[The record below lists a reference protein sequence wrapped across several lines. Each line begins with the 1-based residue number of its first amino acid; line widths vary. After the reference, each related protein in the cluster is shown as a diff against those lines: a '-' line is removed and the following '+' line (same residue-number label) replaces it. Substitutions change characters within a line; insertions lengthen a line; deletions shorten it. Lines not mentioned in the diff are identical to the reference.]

1 MYKTNVNESYID
13 IVKIL
18 CILSKDVPYEIFNY
32 VVLSGPVTVEQIAK
46 HVKLNS
52 DTIKCKLDVLIKN
65 QLVLRSFNQYM
76 ISARGKMI
84 YDKITE
90 FIQKN
95 DSLYNQWF
103 DNFHLLSSLV
113 SCQHHLWAGSVKN
126 WTWS

>member
-1 MYKTNVNESYID
+1 M
-13 IVKIL
+13 KIL

-95 DSLYNQWF
+95 DSLYNQ
-103 DNFHLLSSLV
+103 
-113 SCQHHLWAGSVKN
+113 
-126 WTWS
+126 